1 MVWYMGG
8 PHVGAFASFRSNEF
22 WFGADEDAEGYDGVV
37 GGGSELV
44 GDSSVALVQFDPVVY
59 DDFAGD
65 LVDLR
70 EDDAGDEFGCIF
82 WVGEWFV
89 DVVCWVSHI
98 CLTCRV
104 CKSRG
109 AGVNEGPVEDSL
121 GALAAR
127 LDQIDHCGVGGDFGE
142 VDLRGVGQ

>member
-1 MVWYMGG
+1 MGD
-8 PHVGAFASFRSNEF
+8 N
-22 WFGADEDAEGYDGVV
+22 
-37 GGGSELV
+37 
-44 GDSSVALVQFDPVVY
+44 SVAPVHFDPVVY
-59 DDFAGD
+59 DEIAGD
-65 LVDLR
+65 LPDLR
-70 EDDAGDEFGCIF
+70 KDDARDEFGCIF
-82 WVGEWFV
+82 WVGVWFV

-98 CLTCRV
+98 CLACRV

-127 LDQIDHCGVGGDFGE
+127 LDQIDYCGVGGDFVE